1 MSIEQFGESLLTKQ
15 RDRIKKQ
22 ERRARR
28 ADLLGTAATIG
39 IGVYRNNL
47 KKKQEEFFKSA
58 PVMNKKILYGAAE
71 ADANEAIDIQ
81 SKINSSPYAEAD
93 YFERKAYE
101 AQKNTFYSER
111 PDLKRGLDLGAHE
124 AQLRKA
130 SREIGDKQLKAHKDR
145 YARAIAFKNSGSFQ
159 DSLDLVN
166 NRPKSVFQ
174 ALFNRKSD
182 KELTDEAVQEW
193 QKGKVATTAVDLDK
207 LSEAYDKT
215 KNLSVSF
222 EYAQAVKKLTPLE
235 QEPFIT
241 REALN
246 PVEKTMPLRN
256 SSGEIIPGSVGEKG
270 ILRQTKIKNEYT
282 GTTFLEENF
291 VSYTTSEDSMK
302 DVEQKAARARTKA
315 YNIHAKAEQTLSK
328 SGQQKWATAL
338 DENGIGEA
346 DRLDPP
352 TVKVYTKMAEIYADI
367 QWTKADVA
375 QGIKENVFKT
385 TLSRIA
391 LTPIKETA
399 LISHIN
405 IRERIVNAAN
415 LNGTT
420 FEEEAIK
427 ANFDE
432 EEWNIEFA
440 TLSTQD
446 MAGLA
451 GTLTELDTSDL
462 NSPYFPK

>member
-1 MSIEQFGESLLTKQ
+1 MGIEQFGESLLTKQ
-15 RDRIKKQ
+15 RERIKKQ
-22 ERRARR
+22 ERRDRR
-28 ADLLGTAATIG
+28 ADLIGAAASIG

-58 PVMNKKILYGAAE
+58 PVLNQKILYGAAE

-81 SKINSSPYAEAD
+81 AKINSSPYAEAD

-101 AQKNTFYSER
+101 AQKNIFASER

-124 AQLRKA
+124 AQLRAA
-130 SREIGDKQLKAHKDR
+130 SREIGNKQLEAHRDR
-145 YARAIAFKNSGSFQ
+145 YNRAIAFKNSGSFQ

-166 NRPKSVFQ
+166 NRPKNVFQ
-174 ALFNRKSD
+174 ALLNRKSD
-182 KELTDEAVQEW
+182 KELTDEAIQEW
-193 QKGKVATTAVDLDK
+193 KKGTVATTAVDLDK

-222 EYAQAVKKLTPLE
+222 EYAQAVKKLTPLQ

-241 REALN
+241 RESLA

-256 SSGEIIPGSVGEKG
+256 SSGEIIPGSAGEKG
-270 ILRQTKIKNEYT
+270 ILRQTKITNEYT
-282 GTTFLEENF
+282 GTTSLEENF
-291 VSYTTSEDSMK
+291 VSYTTAEDSMK
-302 DVEQKAARARTKA
+302 DVEKKAARARTKT

-338 DENGIGEA
+338 DENGISEA

-352 TVKVYTKMAEIYADI
+352 TLAIYTKMAEIYADI
-367 QWTKADVA
+367 QWTKAEVA

-399 LISHIN
+399 LISHIA
-405 IRERIVNAAN
+405 ERDRVVTAAKKN
-415 LNGTT
+415 NTT
-420 FEEEAIK
+420 FEQEAIRL
-427 ANFDE
+427 NFDQDD
-432 EEWNIEFA
+432 WNKEFA
-440 TLSTQD
+440 ILSTQD
-446 MAGLA
+446 TSSLA

-462 NSPYFPK
+462 NSPYFK